1 MNFLHSIKFK
11 FTLWYLAIL
20 SILLIFL
27 ASGVYFTLSKVLH
40 RNLDDTLQYRAQ
52 QLSEFKEIIA
62 IVASGTFEEEFGEI
76 VSFYLYSNGQ
86 LKSISNK
93 GLDISVSP
101 EFINQVLSG
110 KNLFHTIETKHSG
123 KFRLYAQ
130 QYFPD
135 NPRIETR
142 KFSGPPR
149 DRRDRQNRSNWQHE
163 DLQDRRDRY
172 KRPREDQRNSRDR
185 YDRPRDDQRKPRDR
199 YDRQNPNQRPED
211 LDQLL
216 EVHKSALVVAR
227 PTGDTDMAL
236 QRLLQILLFAVPLT
250 IVFAGG
256 GGMFLARR
264 AFKPVD
270 QIAKT
275 AREIEEKDL
284 SRRIDVQTKDELGR
298 LAATLNQ
305 MIDRLEKAFKRQKE
319 FTGDASHELRAPLA
333 VIQAEVTLSLQKDR
347 GKQAYQKSLEIVSQ
361 EADHMGVIINQLLTL
376 ARADSGKEQLQFT
389 KINLAKFLQDLCTD
403 IEILCQEKGLTL
415 QLDYFEN
422 LFINGDSRS
431 LRNLVDNLLT
441 NAIRYTATGGMISVA
456 LLRKKNMAVISIA
469 DTGIGIPS
477 DELPFIFERFY
488 RVDKARS
495 REDGGSGLGLAI
507 CKHIVNT
514 HGGSIEVES
523 QIQKGSTFHVKLP
536 VL

>member
-1 MNFLHSIKFK
+1 
-11 FTLWYLAIL
+11 
-20 SILLIFL
+20 
-27 ASGVYFTLSKVLH
+27 
-40 RNLDDTLQYRAQ
+40 
-52 QLSEFKEIIA
+52 
-62 IVASGTFEEEFGEI
+62 
-76 VSFYLYSNGQ
+76 
-86 LKSISNK
+86 
-93 GLDISVSP
+93 
-101 EFINQVLSG
+101 
-110 KNLFHTIETKHSG
+110 
-123 KFRLYAQ
+123 
-130 QYFPD
+130 
-135 NPRIETR
+135 
-142 KFSGPPR
+142 
-149 DRRDRQNRSNWQHE
+149 
-163 DLQDRRDRY
+163 
-172 KRPREDQRNSRDR
+172 
-185 YDRPRDDQRKPRDR
+185 
-199 YDRQNPNQRPED
+199 
-211 LDQLL
+211 
-216 EVHKSALVVAR
+216 
-227 PTGDTDMAL
+227 
-236 QRLLQILLFAVPLT
+236 
-250 IVFAGG
+250 
-256 GGMFLARR
+256 MFLARR